1 VLPPVILSILKWADS
16 QDYPDTIVG
25 AVAVCLHGFV
35 RTTDDVDL
43 LVMTTDSPSQVLES
57 LEAAGYEPRFAD
69 PVVFAEA
76 SRVLLVRHSESG
88 VDVDVMLGMLP
99 FEQDCVDGS
108 VVKRASFGTIR
119 IAAPE
124 PLCVMKLIAGR
135 PHDMRDV
142 AQLVEAFP
150 KLDRAWILAQMQQFA
165 ELMELPEAL
174 DRARAALG

>member
-1 VLPPVILSILKWADS
+1 
-16 QDYPDTIVG
+16 
-25 AVAVCLHGFV
+25 
-35 RTTDDVDL
+35 
-43 LVMTTDSPSQVLES
+43 
-57 LEAAGYEPRFAD
+57 
-69 PVVFAEA
+69 
-76 SRVLLVRHSESG
+76 
-88 VDVDVMLGMLP
+88 MLP